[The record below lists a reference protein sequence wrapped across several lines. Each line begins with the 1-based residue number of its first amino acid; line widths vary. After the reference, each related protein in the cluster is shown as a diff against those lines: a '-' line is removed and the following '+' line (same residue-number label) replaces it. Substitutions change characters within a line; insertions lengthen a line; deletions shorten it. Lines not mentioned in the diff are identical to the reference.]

1 MQGLFFP
8 RNPVLSKKEKKK
20 KEKEKTHKKQK
31 TPTKKTFKKR
41 QQRVVFI
48 WCLLFKF
55 FKLRKAGDIFIRFCA
70 KINEWQ

>member
-8 RNPVLSKKEKKK
+8 RNPILSKKRKRKKK
-20 KEKEKTHKKQK
+20 QQN
-31 TPTKKTFKKR
+31 PTKIKKKR
-41 QQRVVFI
+41 QQRVDFI

>member
-1 MQGLFFP
+1 M
-8 RNPVLSKKEKKK
+8 
-20 KEKEKTHKKQK
+20 
-31 TPTKKTFKKR
+31 PTKIFFKKAAKGS
-41 QQRVVFI
+41 FH

>member
-8 RNPVLSKKEKKK
+8 RNPILSKKRKK
-20 KEKEKTHKKQK
+20 HKKQK
-31 TPTKKTFKKR
+31 TPTKNFKKR

>member
-8 RNPVLSKKEKKK
+8 KNPILSKKKRKKNTK
-20 KEKEKTHKKQK
+20 NK
-31 TPTKKTFKKR
+31 TPTKTKKKKR

>member
-8 RNPVLSKKEKKK
+8 RNPILSKKQKK
-20 KEKEKTHKKQK
+20 KEKNTKNPIKIKKK
-31 TPTKKTFKKR
+31 GGKGFS
-41 QQRVVFI
+41 

-55 FKLRKAGDIFIRFCA
+55 FKLKAGDIFIRFCA

>member
-8 RNPVLSKKEKKK
+8 KNPILSKKRKKPQKNKKPLQKLKKK
-20 KEKEKTHKKQK
+20 
-31 TPTKKTFKKR
+31 KKR

-55 FKLRKAGDIFIRFCA
+55 FKLRKLVTYLYVFVQ
-70 KINEWQ
+70 K

>member
-8 RNPVLSKKEKKK
+8 QNPILSKKGKNPQKNKKM
-20 KEKEKTHKKQK
+20 
-31 TPTKKTFKKR
+31 PTKIFFKKAAKGS
-41 QQRVVFI
+41 FH

>member
-8 RNPVLSKKEKKK
+8 RNPILSRKRK
-20 KEKEKTHKKQK
+20 KTHKKQK
-31 TPTKKTFKKR
+31 NPTKIKKKKR

>member
-1 MQGLFFP
+1 MPGLLFP
-8 RNPVLSKKEKKK
+8 RFPILSRKRETKQQ
-20 KEKEKTHKKQK
+20 TNKQK
-31 TPTKKTFKKR
+31 KPKNPTKNFLKKR

>member
-8 RNPVLSKKEKKK
+8 RNPILSKKRKKNTKNKKPLQKFKKK
-20 KEKEKTHKKQK
+20 K
-31 TPTKKTFKKR
+31 

>member
-20 KEKEKTHKKQK
+20 ERKRKNPQK
-31 TPTKKTFKKR
+31 TKNPYKKTFKKR